1 MYYICDTYQ
10 GVTRIRTMPTFVWF
24 GSCMQPHVSPQ
35 VRTDFRLKIA
45 TVVSAGVSLDILS
58 VCRIFVPR
66 SMPGINMI
74 TLN

>member
-1 MYYICDTYQ
+1 
-10 GVTRIRTMPTFVWF
+10 
-24 GSCMQPHVSPQ
+24 MQPHVSPQ

-66 SMPGINMI
+66 SMPGINII